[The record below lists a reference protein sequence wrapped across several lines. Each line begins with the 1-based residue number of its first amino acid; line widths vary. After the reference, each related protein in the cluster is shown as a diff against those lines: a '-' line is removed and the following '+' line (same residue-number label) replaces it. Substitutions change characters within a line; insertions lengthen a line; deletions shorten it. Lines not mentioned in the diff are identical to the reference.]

1 VWLLCHHRAVLV
13 LDGGFGLVL
22 FVLWVF
28 CVIDVITTDAALC
41 RNLPKPVWV
50 LIVLLLFDVGALL
63 WLVAGRA
70 WHADAGSALPYKG
83 NTGRATLQ
91 YPEYDRRGR
100 FAATNPEDDDAFL
113 AQVRARAAAQ
123 RQTYLDKRRAELQ
136 REQDDLLRRPDDDRS
151 TD

>member
-1 VWLLCHHRAVLV
+1 VLF
-13 LDGGFGLVL
+13 LDGGFGLAL

-63 WLVAGRA
+63 WLVAGRS
-70 WHADAGSALPYKG
+70 WHDGAGSALRYKG
-83 NTGRATLQ
+83 DAGRPTPH
-91 YPEYDRRGR
+91 YPEYDRPGR
-100 FAATNPEDDDAFL
+100 SAATNPEDDDAFL
-113 AQVRARAAAQ
+113 AQVRARAETQ
-123 RQTYLDKRRAELQ
+123 RQAYRDKRRAELQ
-136 REQDDLLRRPDDDRS
+136 REQDDLLRRPDDDSS